1 MEVRIQKWG
10 NSQGLRLTKHI
21 LESAKMEV
29 GDDLEIVV
37 ENEEIILKKKKK
49 NKYVLEELVARMP
62 KDYVRKE
69 EDFGKVVGK
78 EEW

>member
-10 NSQGLRLTKHI
+10 NSQGLRLAKHI

-29 GDDLEIVV
+29 GDDLEIEV
-37 ENEEIILKKKKK
+37 NDEEIRLKKKKK
-49 NKYVLEELVARMP
+49 AKYVLEEMVARMP
-62 KDYVRKE
+62 KHYVGKE
-69 EDFGKVVGK
+69 EDFGNVVGK